1 MQFAA
6 FSLARGHEIERD
18 NYLSSLKTLPNRE
31 TVTKLAATERRSST
45 IGNWRQQAA
54 DYQRERDLH
63 QKNNHSKYQYQL
75 IWFSYFYFNT
85 YIDELK

>member
-45 IGNWRQQAA
+45 IDNWRQPI
-54 DYQRERDLH
+54 DYQSERDLH

-75 IWFSYFYFNT
+75 I
-85 YIDELK
+85 